1 MLWNGNERGK
11 NYSDENF
18 RAANP
23 NIDYDRSKKKL
34 ENVEYF
40 NCLGSMIT
48 IDERGTQEIKSKISM
63 GKTALNNKK
72 TFYQQIG
79 LSFMEETGKVLHLA
93 YSFI

>member
-1 MLWNGNERGK
+1 
-11 NYSDENF
+11 
-18 RAANP
+18 
-23 NIDYDRSKKKL
+23 
-34 ENVEYF
+34 
-40 NCLGSMIT
+40 MIT